1 MKLKGIIVIIL
12 LILISFTTFSYA
24 NGKIN
29 PDDFKPANIHSSR
42 EEDAIEL
49 GSKIIGGIMI
59 VGTIIAVGTMIVLGI
74 RYMVGSVEQRA
85 EYKKTMMPYLIG
97 AFLTFS
103 TCTLLSLIYNIVTN
117 INV

>member
-1 MKLKGIIVIIL
+1 MKLKRVMVIIVL
-12 LILISFTTFSYA
+12 VLISLTTFSYA

-29 PDDFKPANIHSSR
+29 PDDFKPADVHSSR
-42 EEDAIEL
+42 EEEAIEL

-59 VGTIIAVGTMIVLGI
+59 VGTVIAVATMIVLGI
-74 RYMVGSVEQRA
+74 KYMIGSVEERA
-85 EYKKTMMPYLIG
+85 EYKKTMIPYLVG

-103 TCTLLSLIYNIVTN
+103 TCTLISLIYNIMTN